1 MKVSEQF
8 VLLAGTAN
16 KLKYH
21 SKLTTV
27 AAVIYD
33 LILDGAVKLDEK
45 NRLVINQQSVFELT
59 NYEEKVYNLIKKYS
73 PVKMFILIGKIY
85 AELRACGIHK
95 DVMEGLNSQ
104 KIDLEKKTH
113 SIIEELR
120 ADVLEDG
127 TMSEESSILL
137 LLMKQSKCMNY
148 YFSNHESSIVS
159 DKLKSLKSSN
169 EFRFY
174 SILRKTIVI
183 SDLLTWS

>member
-1 MKVSEQF
+1 MKISEQF

-33 LILDGAVKLDEK
+33 LILDGAIRLDEK
-45 NRLVINQQSVFELT
+45 NCLVINQQSAGKLT
-59 NYEEKVYNLIKKYS
+59 NFEEKVYSIIKKYS
-73 PVKMFILIGKIY
+73 PVKMFILIGKMY
-85 AELRACGIHK
+85 VDFKASSIHK
-95 DVMEGLNSQ
+95 DVMSGLKSQ
-104 KIDLEKKTH
+104 RIDLDKKAH

-120 ADVLEDG
+120 ADVLEEG

-137 LLMKQSKCMNY
+137 LLMKQSKCMSY
-148 YFSNHESSIVS
+148 YFSKHERNIVANE
-159 DKLKSLKSSN
+159 LKSLKNSK

-174 SILRKTIVI
+174 SILSKTIAM